1 MVQGTGKYTVI
12 TGASSGIGYE
22 AAKAFA
28 KRGKNLVI
36 TARRRNNLEKLKRE
50 ILEKHPD
57 LDIVIRCT
65 DLSIPENVYQLYGG
79 LREYEIETWIN
90 NAGFG
95 NYGSVADQDLN
106 KIGMM
111 LNLNIEALTI
121 LSSLFV
127 RDYKDAEGT
136 QLINI
141 SSAGGYTIVPTA
153 VTYCAAKFYVSTFT
167 EGLARELEE
176 TGAKMKAKVLAPAA
190 TKTEFGM
197 VANNVSEYDY
207 EKSFG
212 TYHTSRQVAGFL
224 LELYDSEKTVGL
236 VDRESF
242 CFRLA
247 DPLFPYAGSSSHNQ
261 KHM

>member
-1 MVQGTGKYTVI
+1 MVQGKYTVI

-36 TARRRNNLEKLKRE
+36 IARRKDNLERLKRE
-50 ILEKHPD
+50 ILEKSPD
-57 LDIVIRCT
+57 LDIVIRST
-65 DLSIPENVYQLYGG
+65 DLSISENVYQLYEG

-95 NYGSVADQDLN
+95 NYDSVAHQDLK
-106 KIGMM
+106 KIGAM
-111 LNLNIEALTI
+111 LHLNIEALTI
-121 LSSLFV
+121 LTSLFV
-127 RDYKDAEGT
+127 RGYKDAEGT

-141 SSAGGYTIVPTA
+141 SSCGGYTIVPTA

-167 EGLARELEE
+167 EGLAWELEE

-197 VANNVSEYDY
+197 VANDVREYDY
-207 EKSFG
+207 DKSFG
-212 TYHTSRQVAGFL
+212 TYHTSQQVAGFL
-224 LELYDSEKTVGL
+224 LELYDSEKAVGL
-236 VDRESF
+236 VDRENFS
-242 CFRLA
+242 FRLA
-247 DPLFPYAGSSSHNQ
+247 DPLFPYAGKSSHNQ
-261 KHM
+261 QRM